1 MVFQATEMSL
11 WEFTSRVK
19 NLREAMD
26 TMDTTEADGLTI
38 DEGIIWKHLMRLTG
52 QVRFSGDPSSEFT
65 HEKP

>member
-1 MVFQATEMSL
+1 MSL

-38 DEGIIWKHLMRLTG
+38 DEGII
-52 QVRFSGDPSSEFT
+52 
-65 HEKP
+65 